1 MTNNSGIIYL
11 GSLVGKNKMGYDGS
25 TYDEYGICPAL
36 TTNCVQ
42 NDKLYILVRDEKSE
56 NQPNY

>member
-1 MTNNSGIIYL
+1 MTNSSRIIYL

-25 TYDEYGICPAL
+25 TYDEFGICPAL

-42 NDKLYILVRDEKSE
+42 NDKLYILVRNDKSKHQQ
-56 NQPNY
+56 NN

>member
-1 MTNNSGIIYL
+1 MTNSSGIIYL

-25 TYDEYGICPAL
+25 TYDEFGICPAL

-42 NDKLYILVRDEKSE
+42 NNKLYILVRYDKSKHQQ
-56 NQPNY
+56 NN